1 MAWSVDGLK
10 FTYTETTEA
19 GDTITRVDTFDTAYA
34 APGSKVIAKSWS
46 DTLGNTSSIAWSTAS
61 KTFDFDGDKSNA
73 DTTQSVLIESG
84 TSSYTFLDDN
94 NQTQT
99 KTLTFEHYFDNDT
112 DWNHLA
118 GFETDE
124 DDITIN
130 FKAGFV
136 EAYQVRDTAS
146 ISTVL
151 NTSSGI
157 AYDLYDVAKF
167 ASETSTGWNGQDV
180 VETTYYNASSGDV
193 LGKSFTNIDTWT
205 GPDGSAIT
213 STNTSYEDASGN
225 WLGNKWSES
234 NGNQGEFY
242 SATYDGS
249 TTLAEAVG
257 FDLDGDSTKSEGAS
271 VDGSVV
277 SGTVT
282 TYKSPVDG
290 TTDITI
296 DTTNYVRVEKGQDTW
311 SYTDMNGVTQTET
324 RSYTNY
330 FDKDWAHLGGVEV
343 LDGETTVWGA
353 NWSFVGVEK
362 DISSLSKLTDTTSI
376 AYKLYGDA
384 SFDTETWLGW
394 NGLQES
400 ETTYY
405 ASSGANAGEKIGSSF
420 TSNNSWTTPDGAT
433 VVSTNTS
440 YNDENWNYLGNEWV
454 EGSNGGSNFEKK
466 LTAAFDEPAG
476 VSLDGDATVAETGIT
491 TVRVGSSDITISSS
505 APVTVREGQ
514 DKFSFKDMAGNTVT
528 EDIVYKHYYYD
539 TNNDGWTDESEHLGG
554 YEIRNGETVV
564 YEAGFKQGAK
574 TRDVGSISEVLSS
587 SDGIAFDLY
596 GAAKYIAETRSGWN
610 GETEIET
617 TYYNTSGIELGKSFS
632 NVNKW
637 TDFNGDEI
645 TSTNN
650 HYEDASGNWLGNKW
664 SESNGNQG
672 EFYSATYDGSTT
684 LAEAVG
690 FDLDGDSTKSE
701 GASVDGSVVS
711 GTVTTYKSPVDGTT
725 DITIDTTNYVRVE
738 KGQDTW
744 SYTDMNG
751 VTQTETRS
759 YTNYFD
765 KDWAHLGG
773 VEVLDGETTVW
784 GANWSFVGVEK
795 DISSLSKLTDTTSIA
810 YKLYGDASFDTE
822 TWLGWN
828 GLQESETTYYA
839 SSGANAGEKIGSSFT
854 SNNSWTTPDGATVVS
869 TNTSYNDENWNYLG
883 NEWVEASNGGSN
895 FDKKLTA
902 AFHDPAG
909 VSLDGD
915 ATVAETGITTV
926 RVGSSDITI
935 SSSAPVTVR
944 EGQDKFSFKDMAG
957 NTVTEDIVYKHYYYD
972 TNNDGWTDESEHL
985 GGYEIRNGET
995 VVYEAGF
1002 KQGAKTKTLSD
1013 EPDLTSSVDALGFKI
1028 FDDLNSG
1035 AVVVYDAT
1043 ERDSWTGFKE
1053 VETSYYDKASGAE
1066 LGKSFKMNSQF
1077 SDPAGNTLSSE
1088 NTHYEAIDGTFLGN
1102 SQTEK
1107 DASGNIVSGSSRTDS
1122 IQTVT
1127 AEPSWLDF
1135 DADGTKGE
1143 VSITGVEMRVETGS
1157 EAWGFMQGST
1167 FVSET
1172 RDFTHYFSKDTFEHL
1187 GGSEV
1192 IDGVTSKIGPNW
1204 TPLGTQ
1210 KSTAS
1215 LADLPVLG
1223 AGEFA
1228 YLLYSAAK
1236 VELDVSSGQSTYYD
1250 ATDGSIIGT
1259 SDEMSNMSLMR
1270 AGQTFMGTEIHYRGP
1285 MGEFYGNQWYDSA
1298 VSPTKFGQ
1306 DIEYQKTLT
1315 DEPKFVDFDGNGTA
1329 GEYIAGGRAVRIREE
1344 IETIDGDTFSD
1355 FTYFD
1360 ASSGAMLGQTSAFG
1374 TYTTVFDGKGLPTG
1388 DIYVGNS
1395 KNTINDILE
1404 VGTWSNPTGI
1414 DLATAVADASTQFF
1428 QEKITLGEVFSP
1440 DGSTIIGGQLQGS
1453 TYTVKLTG
1461 SLTLNGENLE
1471 GEINTVMLTLNNA
1484 VIGSIDTLALPVEL
1498 MQVVLD
1504 SLSASAAPVFAITAT
1519 PGSNTIQV
1527 ANSTLDEYSNHQL
1540 KVQIVNDSNQSLL
1553 IEGTVFA
1560 GSVSHPGGSPIP
1572 NQFEIAQDVLA
1583 GNINYAISSAADPSI
1598 WSTVTKVEIFEDGN
1612 WTNAHE
1618 GSENIESLTFG
1629 AFTAAAGNIHGIVGA
1644 DYILAPSDNIQNFID
1659 AATDVDGNGAIV
1671 IALSEGKYQQ
1681 DFTITKG
1688 MEIWGSA
1695 KGIDISTD
1703 GGDLGSTVDEIS
1715 EVIFDITDG
1724 GRGVGETWIDGKVT
1738 VASDGAT
1745 LDGLRLHSSDGPLA
1759 FTGSDID
1766 NFTLLNSYVT
1776 GFKGQNSVRYNDKD
1790 GTKSDGWTIDG
1801 NLIGGVSGGVGG
1813 SLYLTGLDNSMVS
1826 DNVFWRPGAAHLYL
1840 EDVSNFNVNNNF
1852 FVQGLHAGAAD
1863 SDGLLAALS
1872 TSSFGYTGFGSGG
1885 YGYGGGGYGGGGY
1898 GGGGSGG
1905 PVGAVTD
1912 GSGATIDEEAYQYF
1926 GRNYVAEVK
1935 GITNNVGFDG
1945 NTAKYNSGGIQFW
1958 DEGNTSNFFTDTTIS
1973 NNVFTNFENADPD
1986 GYLATTA
1993 SRHESGIMG
2002 GVAFSVQD
2010 ESTSSALLISGN
2022 TFVGDIGQIYNTN
2035 DIDSLVLVQGEVDN
2049 VDIANNQLTWSGS
2062 SSLNGIYTQGIHL
2075 AGDVNGS
2082 DASGGLVI
2090 RDNSFN
2096 TSTPS
2101 NYQSTAILLD
2111 YTDFVV
2117 PDLGQLNSIIE
2128 IADAGNASLETYKT
2142 STDFGS
2148 YDDTSDFITVG
2159 STGSGSSSINYSTAI
2174 ADTVA
2179 PGQPQLSMVSGMISA
2194 LGETGATLTIFNSGA
2209 DVTSKFLITDDGSN
2223 VYLAGPKSGEWDGTE
2238 SLSFTAKLTD
2248 ASGNTSVAS
2257 TAINGGVIDTTAPG
2271 KPTIGGTSDLI
2282 PILSGTAE
2290 VGSTIELFEGGSS
2303 IGTSFVESPGGNWSF
2318 STYSLTAGAHS
2329 VTAYAIDNFGNTS
2342 LSSDDFSFVIDGS
2355 TSTMM

>member
-282 TYKSPVDG
+282 TYKSPIDG

-711 GTVTTYKSPVDGTT
+711 GTVTTYKSPIDGTT

-883 NEWVEASNGGSN
+883 NEWVEGSNGGSN
-895 FDKKLTA
+895 FEKKLTA
-902 AFHDPAG
+902 AFDEPAG

-1329 GEYIAGGRAVRIREE
+1329 GEYIAGGRAVRIREK

-1504 SLSASAAPVFAITAT
+1504 SLSASAAPAFAITAT

-1885 YGYGGGGYGGGGY
+1885 YGYGGGG
-1898 GGGGSGG
+1898 SGG

-1986 GYLATTA
+1986 GYLATIA

>member
-1 MAWSVDGLK
+1 
-10 FTYTETTEA
+10 
-19 GDTITRVDTFDTAYA
+19 
-34 APGSKVIAKSWS
+34 
-46 DTLGNTSSIAWSTAS
+46 
-61 KTFDFDGDKSNA
+61 
-73 DTTQSVLIESG
+73 
-84 TSSYTFLDDN
+84 
-94 NQTQT
+94 
-99 KTLTFEHYFDNDT
+99 
-112 DWNHLA
+112 
-118 GFETDE
+118 
-124 DDITIN
+124 
-130 FKAGFV
+130 
-136 EAYQVRDTAS
+136 
-146 ISTVL
+146 
-151 NTSSGI
+151 
-157 AYDLYDVAKF
+157 
-167 ASETSTGWNGQDV
+167 
-180 VETTYYNASSGDV
+180 
-193 LGKSFTNIDTWT
+193 
-205 GPDGSAIT
+205 
-213 STNTSYEDASGN
+213 
-225 WLGNKWSES
+225 
-234 NGNQGEFY
+234 
-242 SATYDGS
+242 
-249 TTLAEAVG
+249 
-257 FDLDGDSTKSEGAS
+257 
-271 VDGSVV
+271 
-277 SGTVT
+277 
-282 TYKSPVDG
+282 
-290 TTDITI
+290 
-296 DTTNYVRVEKGQDTW
+296 
-311 SYTDMNGVTQTET
+311 
-324 RSYTNY
+324 
-330 FDKDWAHLGGVEV
+330 
-343 LDGETTVWGA
+343 
-353 NWSFVGVEK
+353 
-362 DISSLSKLTDTTSI
+362 
-376 AYKLYGDA
+376 
-384 SFDTETWLGW
+384 
-394 NGLQES
+394 
-400 ETTYY
+400 
-405 ASSGANAGEKIGSSF
+405 
-420 TSNNSWTTPDGAT
+420 
-433 VVSTNTS
+433 
-440 YNDENWNYLGNEWV
+440 
-454 EGSNGGSNFEKK
+454 
-466 LTAAFDEPAG
+466 
-476 VSLDGDATVAETGIT
+476 
-491 TVRVGSSDITISSS
+491 
-505 APVTVREGQ
+505 
-514 DKFSFKDMAGNTVT
+514 

-539 TNNDGWTDESEHLGG
+539 
-554 YEIRNGETVV
+554 
-564 YEAGFKQGAK
+564 A
-574 TRDVGSISEVLSS
+574 
-587 SDGIAFDLY
+587 
-596 GAAKYIAETRSGWN
+596 
-610 GETEIET
+610 
-617 TYYNTSGIELGKSFS
+617 
-632 NVNKW
+632 
-637 TDFNGDEI
+637 
-645 TSTNN
+645 
-650 HYEDASGNWLGNKW
+650 
-664 SESNGNQG
+664 
-672 EFYSATYDGSTT
+672 
-684 LAEAVG
+684 
-690 FDLDGDSTKSE
+690 
-701 GASVDGSVVS
+701 
-711 GTVTTYKSPVDGTT
+711 
-725 DITIDTTNYVRVE
+725 
-738 KGQDTW
+738 
-744 SYTDMNG
+744 
-751 VTQTETRS
+751 
-759 YTNYFD
+759 
-765 KDWAHLGG
+765 
-773 VEVLDGETTVW
+773 
-784 GANWSFVGVEK
+784 
-795 DISSLSKLTDTTSIA
+795 
-810 YKLYGDASFDTE
+810 
-822 TWLGWN
+822 
-828 GLQESETTYYA
+828 
-839 SSGANAGEKIGSSFT
+839 
-854 SNNSWTTPDGATVVS
+854 
-869 TNTSYNDENWNYLG
+869 
-883 NEWVEASNGGSN
+883 
-895 FDKKLTA
+895 
-902 AFHDPAG
+902 
-909 VSLDGD
+909 
-915 ATVAETGITTV
+915 
-926 RVGSSDITI
+926 
-935 SSSAPVTVR
+935 
-944 EGQDKFSFKDMAG
+944 
-957 NTVTEDIVYKHYYYD
+957 
-972 TNNDGWTDESEHL
+972 NNDGWTDESEHL

-1088 NTHYEAIDGTFLGN
+1088 NTYYEAIDGTFLGN

-1107 DASGNIVSGSSRTDS
+1107 DASGNIVSSSSRTDS

-1167 FVSET
+1167 FVSAM

-1210 KSTAS
+1210 KSTTL

-1250 ATDGSIIGT
+1250 ATNGSIIGT

-1270 AGQTFMGTEIHYRGP
+1270 AGQTFTGTEIHYRGP

-1298 VSPTKFGQ
+1298 VLPTKYGQ
-1306 DIEYQKTLT
+1306 DIEYQQTLAH
-1315 DEPKFVDFDGNGTA
+1315 EPKFVDFDGNGTA

-1344 IETIDGDTFSD
+1344 IETIDGNTFSD

-1374 TYTTVFDGKGLPTG
+1374 TYTIVFDGKGLPTG

-1414 DLATAVADASTQFF
+1414 DLATALADASTQFF
-1428 QEKITLGEVFSP
+1428 QEKITLQDVFSP

-1453 TYTVKLTG
+1453 TYTVNLTG
-1461 SLTLNGENLE
+1461 SLTFNGGKVE
-1471 GEINTVMLTLNNA
+1471 GEINNVMLTLNNA

-1498 MQVVLD
+1498 MKVVLD
-1504 SLSASAAPVFAITAT
+1504 SLSASAAPAFAITAT

-1527 ANSTLDEYSNHQL
+1527 ANSTLDEYSSHQL

-1572 NQFEIAQDVLA
+1572 NQFEISQDVLA

-1598 WSTVTKVEIFEDGN
+1598 WSTITKVEIFEDGN

-1618 GSENIESLTFG
+1618 GSENIVSLTFG
-1629 AFTAAAGNIHGIVGA
+1629 AFTAAAGNIHGVVGA

-1703 GGDLGSTVDEIS
+1703 GGDPGSTVDEIS

-1745 LDGLRLHSSDGPLA
+1745 LNGLRLHSSDGPLA

-1790 GTKSDGWTIDG
+1790 GTKSEGWTIDG

-1885 YGYGGGGYGGGGY
+1885 GGYGYGGGGYGY

-1935 GITNNVGFDG
+1935 GITNNVGFDS

-2049 VDIANNQLTWSGS
+2049 VDIAN
-2062 SSLNGIYTQGIHL
+2062 
-2075 AGDVNGS
+2075 
-2082 DASGGLVI
+2082 
-2090 RDNSFN
+2090 
-2096 TSTPS
+2096 
-2101 NYQSTAILLD
+2101 
-2111 YTDFVV
+2111 
-2117 PDLGQLNSIIE
+2117 
-2128 IADAGNASLETYKT
+2128 
-2142 STDFGS
+2142 
-2148 YDDTSDFITVG
+2148 
-2159 STGSGSSSINYSTAI
+2159 
-2174 ADTVA
+2174 
-2179 PGQPQLSMVSGMISA
+2179 
-2194 LGETGATLTIFNSGA
+2194 
-2209 DVTSKFLITDDGSN
+2209 
-2223 VYLAGPKSGEWDGTE
+2223 
-2238 SLSFTAKLTD
+2238 
-2248 ASGNTSVAS
+2248 
-2257 TAINGGVIDTTAPG
+2257 
-2271 KPTIGGTSDLI
+2271 
-2282 PILSGTAE
+2282 
-2290 VGSTIELFEGGSS
+2290 
-2303 IGTSFVESPGGNWSF
+2303 
-2318 STYSLTAGAHS
+2318 
-2329 VTAYAIDNFGNTS
+2329 
-2342 LSSDDFSFVIDGS
+2342 
-2355 TSTMM
+2355 